1 MWTDSDFKTRSE
13 VFLTIDVYMGTVP
26 VTEISNLDPG
36 YISTTAGT
44 EILGGT
50 VFEK

>member
-1 MWTDSDFKTRSE
+1 MWTDSDVKTRSE
-13 VFLTIDVYMGTVP
+13 VVLTIDVFIGTVP

-44 EILGGT
+44 EIPGGT